1 MIIVLPIK
9 RAFINKEPGWERL
22 TDALG
27 INAQYLAEMTLR
39 YSDNKALFLN
49 EVVNW
54 IYGAMDDAV
63 IEDVCHTESSDFS
76 LMRFLESEAFKLFL
90 KSFYDE
96 HRESYQELLGINL
109 EGLEWSQLYDHTLHL
124 KDKLIVNVES

>member
-49 EVVNW
+49 EVLN
-54 IYGAMDDAV
+54 
-63 IEDVCHTESSDFS
+63 S
-76 LMRFLESEAFKLFL
+76 L
-90 KSFYDE
+90 
-96 HRESYQELLGINL
+96 
-109 EGLEWSQLYDHTLHL
+109 
-124 KDKLIVNVES
+124 